1 VQVTGFSG
9 IRLPIPCPQRHQVI
23 RRLSAVTVILR
34 ARRAHPPHDPGR
46 NRRDP
51 SAIVSRI
58 CSDHRRGRGC
68 PSDTGCRSRSVLMS
82 PGDWGRR
89 TIQIVKWAVPLVAH
103 GQQLVVSAEYRI
115 PTMHGVT
122 CGLGD
127 SFERHRRRAALTDQP
142 SPGLDRAVGHGSP
155 TWVDPAALHGLVQC
169 APRRSR
175 HLESVRPS
183 RAPAGVQSPT
193 RSRTGRA
200 PLRVLAGCPWL

>member
-1 VQVTGFSG
+1 
-9 IRLPIPCPQRHQVI
+9 
-23 RRLSAVTVILR
+23 
-34 ARRAHPPHDPGR
+34 
-46 NRRDP
+46 
-51 SAIVSRI
+51 
-58 CSDHRRGRGC
+58 
-68 PSDTGCRSRSVLMS
+68 MS

-155 TWVDPAALHGLVQC
+155 TWVDPAGPHGLVQC
-169 APRRSR
+169 ARAGRGTWSRSD
-175 HLESVRPS
+175 HLGHPQVCNRQLEV
-183 RAPAGVQSPT
+183 ALVEHLCA
-193 RSRTGRA
+193 
-200 PLRVLAGCPWL
+200 